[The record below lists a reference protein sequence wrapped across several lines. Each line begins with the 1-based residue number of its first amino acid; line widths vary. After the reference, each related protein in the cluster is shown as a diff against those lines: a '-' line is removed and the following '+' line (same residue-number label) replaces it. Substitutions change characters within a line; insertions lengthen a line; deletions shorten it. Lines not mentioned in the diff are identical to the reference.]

1 MSKRADKQLNK
12 IRISGVILID
22 KSTGMTSQQ
31 VVSKVKYLF
40 KSPVYDSKKAGHTGT
55 LDPMATGLLPI
66 CLGEATKFSHYQ
78 LDADKSYQATIFLG
92 SQTDTGD
99 ADGQI
104 IAQAAIP
111 KFSESLLKELG
122 QQFLGAQQQI
132 PPMYSALKKDGKKLY
147 EYARAGIEIER
158 APRDIVIKVIDL
170 LRLDEQQV
178 QLTVTCSKGT
188 YVRVLGE
195 DIAKA
200 LGTLGHL
207 TALRRLQV
215 GDFLIDN
222 AMTLSQLEELELPQR
237 LSQLLSVDA
246 CINIEPELIL
256 TTEQCERVR
265 LGQRLNVFDQ
275 LDGTLNDYITE
286 AVEQNLASSK
296 LANDKD
302 DNVLKDNHT
311 DNTVNQSAE
320 ESVLIHEIPVDVRL
334 VDEQGQFIGLGA
346 VSLNGRLQP
355 KKIVHL

>member
-22 KSTGMTSQQ
+22 KPTGMTSQQ

-78 LDADKSYQATIFLG
+78 LDADKSYQATILLG

-111 KFSESLLKELG
+111 KFSETLLKELG

-158 APRDIVIKVIDL
+158 APRDIVIKAIDL

-320 ESVLIHEIPVDVRL
+320 ESVLMHEIPVDVRL